1 MGSLSYGYAYAGA
14 YRMVNKKL
22 FNAIPSTDVRKG
34 WFLNANRQSANLSDA
49 QLKYMVSTCGYP
61 AYTQAKY
68 GTYNDVV
75 RQTVNASD
83 IPLMRVEEM
92 YMILAEAQAMSGNPA
107 QGAATLENFVKTYRD
122 PAYTCTATSATGVQ
136 DAVWQQRRIEFWG
149 EGLSYFDL
157 MRLNKGVDRRGA
169 GFPATYVYNIS
180 AGDNVLIY
188 RIPESEQEANS
199 LISAEDNNPVTVL
212 PSAVADN

>member
-1 MGSLSYGYAYAGA
+1 
-14 YRMVNKKL
+14 
-22 FNAIPSTDVRKG
+22 
-34 WFLNANRQSANLSDA
+34 
-49 QLKYMVSTCGYP
+49 
-61 AYTQAKY
+61 
-68 GTYNDVV
+68 
-75 RQTVNASD
+75 
-83 IPLMRVEEM
+83 
-92 YMILAEAQAMSGNPA
+92 
-107 QGAATLENFVKTYRD
+107 
-122 PAYTCTATSATGVQ
+122 
-136 DAVWQQRRIEFWG
+136 
-149 EGLSYFDL
+149 